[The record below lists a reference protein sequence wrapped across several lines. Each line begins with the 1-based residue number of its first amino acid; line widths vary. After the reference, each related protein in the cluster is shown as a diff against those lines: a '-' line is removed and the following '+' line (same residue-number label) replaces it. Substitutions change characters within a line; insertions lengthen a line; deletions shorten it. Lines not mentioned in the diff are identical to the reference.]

1 MKLLEGKILLE
12 EIDEHRIE
20 ITYKDS
26 NDVENKW
33 YDTYEECVSDFDKF
47 VETAKKDGSIIKVV
61 RYTNDDTKEVY
72 PEEIQEEV
80 KVEDGEDLP
89 DAVPS
94 EPIVV
99 SSEPPVETEE
109 ETPKEE
115 EKVLESNAIASIL
128 NSLIV
133 DEFEAVEGYNSAIST
148 LTAEDVEKYG
158 DAIVILN
165 DILDEE
171 NIHIGQLQEI
181 LKTISESASNIED
194 GEKEA
199 QEVLNDTPSEEEAE
213 AVTEGELN
221 TTLSRKMGKILMPKP
236 TKKAP
241 RYCYEV
247 YWYDNENWEGDPV
260 FKKFWTK
267 KAQQQWYKEHKNDP
281 DKFGMWDLDG
291 YNINECINVKGE
303 E

>member
-12 EIDEHRIE
+12 EEGFKVGDQVRRTDVSPFEKGGATITKIE
-20 ITYKDS
+20 GDKATILGWSSTEPEV
-26 NDVENKW
+26 VEISKL
-33 YDTYEECVSDFDKF
+33 KL
-47 VETAKKDGSIIKVV
+47 
-61 RYTNDDTKEVY
+61 
-72 PEEIQEEV
+72 
-80 KVEDGEDLP
+80 VEDGEDLP

-133 DEFEAVEGYNSAIST
+133 DEFEAVEGYNTAIST

-165 DILDEE
+165 DILNEE

-199 QEVLNDTPSEEEAE
+199 QEVLNNEETPVEDTSESLDEDTSSHLAK
-213 AVTEGELN
+213 EL
-221 TTLSRKMGKILMPKP
+221 GKKFMPP
-236 TKKAP
+236 VDKKSP

-247 YWYDNENWEGDPV
+247 YWYDNENWEGDPI
-260 FKKFWTK
+260 FKKFWSR
-267 KAQQQWYKEHKNDP
+267 KAQQKWFEEHKNDP

-291 YNINECINVKGE
+291 YNINECVKVIKKQFNLKGE